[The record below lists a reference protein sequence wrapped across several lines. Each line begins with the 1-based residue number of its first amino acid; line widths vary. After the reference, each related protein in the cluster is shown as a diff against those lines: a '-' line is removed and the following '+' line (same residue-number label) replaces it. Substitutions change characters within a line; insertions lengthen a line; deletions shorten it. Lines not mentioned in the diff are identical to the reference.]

1 MKPRLVQCVLAKS
14 RFPGYQS
21 VQRFISIRN
30 TVSSCCDCSGTA
42 AARPFAIISPLPFP
56 NPGGMVRVSYRRSL
70 SRSVMPS
77 GDSSVKMSQSS
88 RRLLSR
94 SVHFVRV
101 LRQPAGYYPHPAPPP
116 PHKLIC
122 CRVLSRD
129 QNTPAPPT
137 LGGMGRVAVDLHVS
151 AVIIPIVGFSSCR
164 VLSRT
169 VECCQKSAP
178 APPLPRP
185 PPHPAHDTSSLSEIR
200 PNPPPSL
207 WMCPPDGPGF
217 GQTVQ
222 CRLSSGS
229 LRESRSPGHRF
240 ACVRPVIRS
249 LTGRLSPSLS
259 THVTKPIRNLCE
271 PNR

>member
-1 MKPRLVQCVLAKS
+1 
-14 RFPGYQS
+14 
-21 VQRFISIRN
+21 
-30 TVSSCCDCSGTA
+30 
-42 AARPFAIISPLPFP
+42 
-56 NPGGMVRVSYRRSL
+56 
-70 SRSVMPS
+70 MPS

-169 VECCQKSAP
+169 VECCQKPNP
-178 APPLPRP
+178 ADPRP
-185 PPHPAHDTSSLSEIR
+185 PPSCPRYFIPA
-200 PNPPPSL
+200 PNPRMDRAL
-207 WMCPPDGPGF
+207 AHRWTGF
-217 GQTVQ
+217 RTGRAVLPE
-222 CRLSSGS
+222 RWIFAEMDP
-229 LRESRSPGHRF
+229 RHRF
-240 ACVRPVIRS
+240 ACVRPAICS
-249 LTGRLSPSLS
+249 FTGRLSPDLS
-259 THVTKPIRNLCE
+259 TRVTKPTRNLCG